1 MVNILFIAI
10 CHPGSIFN
18 LYFESKKIP
27 SYEGFFLI
35 KNKNCKPCFFFQK
48 KKCLIWL
55 FSYLNICE
63 RAKNHVIEINLLSKE
78 NESSQQVWCSHPVL
92 SRKKWKQLLFI
103 FLLFDFFLIWIKIM
117 THETNISCFGEKLMD
132 AFFAKIIFNIIPFCN
147 NIITICIILSFTT
160 QKACH
165 RYLNFFFHGNTSYV
179 VRSQTEKQILIPTR
193 Y

>member
-1 MVNILFIAI
+1 M
-10 CHPGSIFN
+10 
-18 LYFESKKIP
+18 
-27 SYEGFFLI
+27 
-35 KNKNCKPCFFFQK
+35 
-48 KKCLIWL
+48 

-132 AFFAKIIFNIIPFCN
+132 AFLAKIIFNIIPFCN

-165 RYLNFFFHGNTSYV
+165 RYLIFFLPWKYELRCSISNRETNFNTD
-179 VRSQTEKQILIPTR
+179 KILIKAWNYAAIGPAF
-193 Y
+193 